1 MQDLEKNQNDL
12 DNNYV
17 HIQFSKRISEVDNM
31 SEHICISLKFNFE

>member
-17 HIQFSKRISEVDNM
+17 HKQFSKRISEVDNM
-31 SEHICISLKFNFE
+31 SVHIFFKFNFE